1 MKRKRLIVSG
11 NSNRKFDQL
20 IILTKDN
27 IPYHAAIFLENFG
40 IFDLSLLG
48 SKVTKI
54 ITEYNFFKCKCD
66 FYKIKLK
73 AKKKLLKFLK
83 KPALLTNKIIKN
95 KKKSINWFMKA
106 KSANYI
112 LKFRNKRSKN
122 INDMNCIEWI
132 ISALEIGGYEISSNV
147 LTADKLKEWAELNLQ
162 KIEAKNN
169 HKVLRKY
176 Y

>member
-1 MKRKRLIVSG
+1 MKKKKSILSG
-11 NSNRKFDQL
+11 NKQKFDQL

-54 ITEYNFFKCKCD
+54 IKEYNFFKCKCD

-73 AKKKLLKFLK
+73 KKKKSLNFLK

-95 KKKSINWFMKA
+95 KKKSIDWFMKA

-132 ISALEIGGYEISSNV
+132 ISALEIGGYKISSNV

-169 HKVLRKY
+169 HKVLRKHY
-176 Y
+176 

>member
-54 ITEYNFFKCKCD
+54 ITEYTHHQLGLDLIMPIRIPKI
-66 FYKIKLK
+66 FYQNPGL
-73 AKKKLLKFLK
+73 
-83 KPALLTNKIIKN
+83 
-95 KKKSINWFMKA
+95 
-106 KSANYI
+106 
-112 LKFRNKRSKN
+112 
-122 INDMNCIEWI
+122 
-132 ISALEIGGYEISSNV
+132 
-147 LTADKLKEWAELNLQ
+147 
-162 KIEAKNN
+162 
-169 HKVLRKY
+169 
-176 Y
+176 

>member
-1 MKRKRLIVSG
+1 
-11 NSNRKFDQL
+11 
-20 IILTKDN
+20 
-27 IPYHAAIFLENFG
+27 
-40 IFDLSLLG
+40 
-48 SKVTKI
+48 
-54 ITEYNFFKCKCD
+54 
-66 FYKIKLK
+66 
-73 AKKKLLKFLK
+73 
-83 KPALLTNKIIKN
+83 
-95 KKKSINWFMKA
+95 MKA